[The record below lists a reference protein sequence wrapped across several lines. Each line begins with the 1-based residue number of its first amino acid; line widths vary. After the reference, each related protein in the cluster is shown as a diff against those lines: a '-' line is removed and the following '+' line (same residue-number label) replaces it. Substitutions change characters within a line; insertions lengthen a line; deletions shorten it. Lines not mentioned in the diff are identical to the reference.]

1 MSQVVPH
8 NPGPTQ
14 SAIVAPN
21 ITIVRALSSVN
32 EDESTSDAPHILPQD
47 STSDDS
53 PSTLLLRNENAKLK
67 HDINFVLH
75 FMNESMKP
83 RKMASH
89 LPSVPKSSSSSVNR
103 FVSHNEVTLIA
114 KGFDYLTKTID
125 DEGDAVGKFMTS
137 YPVIEE
143 VNGRHHL
150 LEELLIRMSVRLA
163 SDSRNYAAIRLFL
176 GVVLSTF
183 DTATDMFMYFEYKRG
198 GDAGYANATLATL
211 LLNLGLQLLMSFF
224 QNRKMSPRRR
234 FFEALYV
241 LTFVKPGIDA
251 YRVAIGAEQE
261 IDTLID
267 PKTEMVTHKGLE
279 LFTEAIP
286 GTLIQMYAFFA
297 GSTHSSAA
305 NFSLLTSVITAS
317 FTATGISYDLD
328 TDRYKR
334 QRGPE
339 FYGYIPGGSKR
350 MTVVTSMFGICVC
363 QLGSKAF
370 VCALCA
376 VEDKMQLVIYIL
388 VDLLLFFVIKMLCRD
403 FTYWPAIE
411 GTASILISVLMR
423 TGAKIITDFTGL
435 VHLRHP
441 YELGGAYWVWTLLST
456 PIVGFFFG
464 SRYLAFVESEEGKAA
479 GLSLVLQSSSV
490 YGIVAGL
497 YRILS

>member
-1 MSQVVPH
+1 
-8 NPGPTQ
+8 
-14 SAIVAPN
+14 
-21 ITIVRALSSVN
+21 
-32 EDESTSDAPHILPQD
+32 
-47 STSDDS
+47 
-53 PSTLLLRNENAKLK
+53 
-67 HDINFVLH
+67 
-75 FMNESMKP
+75 
-83 RKMASH
+83 
-89 LPSVPKSSSSSVNR
+89 
-103 FVSHNEVTLIA
+103 
-114 KGFDYLTKTID
+114 
-125 DEGDAVGKFMTS
+125 
-137 YPVIEE
+137 
-143 VNGRHHL
+143 
-150 LEELLIRMSVRLA
+150 MSVRLA

-317 FTATGISYDLD
+317 FTATGISSDLD

-376 VEDKMQLVIYIL
+376 VEVSCCEERSDELRRRMYWMATYIAEHRCFVRNVALPTSFTISNIMIDHHFLRDSLLSSQDKMQLVIYIL
-388 VDLLLFFVIKMLCRD
+388 VDLLLFFVIKMLRRD

-411 GTASILISVLMR
+411 GKALMLISVLMR

-464 SRYLAFVESEEGKAA
+464 SRYLAFVESEEGK
-479 GLSLVLQSSSV
+479 GEKIKRS
-490 YGIVAGL
+490 
-497 YRILS
+497 